1 MKDEFLSQDGDTRE
15 CEILLRLGTKDRRK
29 GLKLGDQVV
38 NDLLSA
44 CTFTRRNMKGSP
56 NFKKSL
62 EKIERQLWRCLNG

>member
-1 MKDEFLSQDGDTRE
+1 LKEEYLSQDGDTGE

-29 GLKLGDQVV
+29 GLKLADEVV

-44 CTFTRRNMKGSP
+44 CTYTRRHMKGSP

-62 EKIERQLWRCLNG
+62 EKIEKQLWRCLRG